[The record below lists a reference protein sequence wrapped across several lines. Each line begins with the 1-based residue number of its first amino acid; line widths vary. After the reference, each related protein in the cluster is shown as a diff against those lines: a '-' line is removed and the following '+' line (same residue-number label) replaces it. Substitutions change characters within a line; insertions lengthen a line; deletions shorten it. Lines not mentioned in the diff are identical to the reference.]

1 MSKFW
6 SNVHRH
12 INEQDAN
19 CKDDGGEVVGEKRVT
34 LEEVLAART
43 PRGGWT
49 KKQLAEWGVDWPPTI
64 GWIKR
69 LTGDPNAN
77 VPMPGRTPV
86 AMQLARKTRLQL
98 EQENVRM
105 RAALEE
111 VKALVFGAN
120 HSETRY
126 PLARAALEGK

>member
-1 MSKFW
+1 M
-6 SNVHRH
+6 V
-12 INEQDAN
+12 
-19 CKDDGGEVVGEKRVT
+19 EKRVT

-49 KKQLAEWGVDWPPTI
+49 KKQLAEWGVDWPPTT

-69 LTGDPNAN
+69 LTGDPSAN

-105 RAALEE
+105 RLALKEIAKYE
-111 VKALVFGAN
+111 IDEGCPCSACR
-120 HSETRY
+120 HSAI
-126 PLARAALEGK
+126 ARAALGGRDDQA

>member
-1 MSKFW
+1 M
-6 SNVHRH
+6 V
-12 INEQDAN
+12 
-19 CKDDGGEVVGEKRVT
+19 EKRVT

-49 KKQLAEWGVDWPPTI
+49 KKQLAEWGVDWPPTT

-69 LTGDPNAN
+69 LTGDTSAS

-98 EQENVRM
+98 EQENM
-105 RAALEE
+105 QLRAALRMFACACADEHLCS
-111 VKALVFGAN
+111 VPDN
-120 HSETRY
+120 CRNY
-126 PLARAALEGK
+126 LARAALEGK